1 MKKVILALSLMGL
14 LLVGQ
19 NALAVD
25 TDGKFGIGGNASLS
39 QQGVTGLGLN
49 YWVGHLKVGA
59 ITGFSMVSPSEG
71 DSTTNM
77 SVALHGLYAV
87 ARSKEANLNTGLRIN
102 MRDLIASGGAE
113 GAAEQDMTLG
123 FEVPIEAEFW
133 VTEHVTI
140 TAHVGLSIDMP
151 TDTTIISLGGPG
163 FNGGAGFNFYF

>member
-1 MKKVILALSLMGL
+1 MKKVILAFSLMSF

-19 NALAVD
+19 SALAVD

-39 QQGVTGLGLN
+39 EAGVTGLGLN

-59 ITGFSMVSPSEG
+59 ITGFNMISPSEG
-71 DSTTNM
+71 DSETRM
-77 SVALHGLYAV
+77 SLAIHGLYAV

-102 MRDLIASGGAE
+102 LKDLMAPE
-113 GAAEQDMTLG
+113 GTDMALG

-151 TDTTIISLGGPG
+151 EDTTVVTFGGPG